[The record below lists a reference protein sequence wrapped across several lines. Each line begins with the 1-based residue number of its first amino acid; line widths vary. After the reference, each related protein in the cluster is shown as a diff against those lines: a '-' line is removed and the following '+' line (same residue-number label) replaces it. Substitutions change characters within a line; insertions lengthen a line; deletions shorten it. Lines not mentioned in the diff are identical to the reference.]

1 MRRTQRRPSR
11 GGRQVTFTL
20 GLIIGLIVGAP
31 LGILILALMIV
42 AAGADQMNDHERHG
56 YGSDK

>member
-1 MRRTQRRPSR
+1 MTC
-11 GGRQVTFTL
+11 TL

-42 AAGADQMNDHERHG
+42 AAGADQMNDNKDNGWDR
-56 YGSDK
+56 